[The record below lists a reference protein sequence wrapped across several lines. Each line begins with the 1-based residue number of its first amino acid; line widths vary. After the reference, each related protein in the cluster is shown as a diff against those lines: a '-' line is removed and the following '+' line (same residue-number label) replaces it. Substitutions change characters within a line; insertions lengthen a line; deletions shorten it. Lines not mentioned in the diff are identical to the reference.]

1 MSNTVNLKPGDP
13 APDFSLIG
21 SDGQTYSLSQFLGK
35 KRVVL
40 YFYPKDDTPGCT
52 KEACSFRDQL
62 PQLQAKDAVVLGV
75 SADDSDSHQKFI
87 QKYGLNFP
95 LLSDTDHRVAEA
107 YGAWGEKKMY
117 GKSYMGMIRKTF
129 VIGKDGRIEHA
140 FHKVTPEGHGEEIV
154 NLLG

>member
-1 MSNTVNLKPGDP
+1 MSELKAGDK
-13 APDFSLIG
+13 APDFSLPATTG
-21 SDGQTYSLSQFLGK
+21 ETVSLSQFLGK
-35 KRVVL
+35 NRVVL

-52 KEACSFRDQL
+52 KEACSFRDNMTA
-62 PQLQAKDAVVLGV
+62 LQNKETVVLGV
-75 SADDSDSHQKFI
+75 SADGLKSHQKFI
-87 QKYGLNFP
+87 EKYGLNFP
-95 LLSDTDHRVAEA
+95 LLADEDHQVSEA